1 MEKNMV
7 NQTYKTAA
15 LIMHAKIMCYK
26 NSTYKICG
34 TYYIFTIKA
43 NKNKISKI
51 YKKNDRAKLSKN
63 VKIKII

>member
-1 MEKNMV
+1 MEKNII
-7 NQTYKTAA
+7 NQTYKPAA
-15 LIMHAKIMCYK
+15 ITMHAMIMRYK
-26 NSTYKICG
+26 NSTYKTCG